1 MLEEV
6 NHWQQYKNGLQKA
19 GYSPEAL
26 ELMAKRAIINT
37 YNLDNQLK
45 KELLHDIKRV
55 LNGEYVK

>member
-26 ELMAKRAIINT
+26 ELMAKRAIMNN
-37 YNLDNQLK
+37 YNLKIELR
-45 KELLHDIKRV
+45 KELLNDIRRV
-55 LNGEYVK
+55 LAREYVQ